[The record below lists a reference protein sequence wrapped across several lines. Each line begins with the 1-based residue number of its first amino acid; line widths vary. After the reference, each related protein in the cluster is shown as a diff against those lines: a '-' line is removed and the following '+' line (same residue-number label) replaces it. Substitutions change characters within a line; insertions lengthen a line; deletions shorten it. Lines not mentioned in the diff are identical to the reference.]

1 MILKIDDR
9 IRNRQVEFFNNFS
22 LQLKYDS
29 VASTFGFSFLYNSD
43 NPEHIELGVIGHYH
57 IGRLE
62 HKGKL
67 LVTGYI
73 LSNVFKDSDQKN
85 LASFS
90 GYSLPGVLE
99 DSNIPVDLY
108 PLQFDGLS
116 LREIAEKLVSKFDF
130 NIVVDS
136 SVSSKMDEVFD
147 VSTANEKQSIKQ
159 YLAELASQKNIIL
172 SHDETGNLL
181 FTQANANQEPILN
194 FDGGIPFTSMTL
206 KFNGQPMHS
215 QITVM
220 KQASSDGGNAGESTI
235 VNPYVPFVFRPK
247 TMIQNSG
254 DDNDI
259 GTTAKMALAEELK
272 NLKLTIVTDRWEIG
286 DDIIRPNNIISVTN
300 PEISLVK
307 KTDWFIESVT
317 LNGDEEKTVATLE
330 CVVPEV
336 YNGKTPQYIFEGIN
350 LH

>member
-9 IRNRQVEFFNNFS
+9 IRNRKVEFFNNFS

-29 VASTFGFSFLYNSD
+29 VASTFSFSFLYNPD
-43 NPEHIELGVIGHYH
+43 NQEHVELGVIGHYH

-62 HKGKL
+62 HNGQL

-73 LSNVFKDSDQKN
+73 LSNVFKDTEKKN
-85 LASFS
+85 LANFS

-99 DSNIPVDLY
+99 DSSIPVDLY

-116 LREIAEKLVSKFDF
+116 LKEIAEKLVSKFDF
-130 NIVVDS
+130 NIVIDS
-136 SVSSKMDEVFD
+136 SVRARMNQVFD

-172 SHDETGNLL
+172 SHDEKGNLL
-181 FTQANANQEPILN
+181 FTQAKANQQPILN

-215 QITVM
+215 HITVM
-220 KQASSDGGNAGESTI
+220 KQASSEGGNAGQSTI
-235 VNPYVPFVFRPK
+235 RNPYVPFVFRPK
-247 TMIQNSG
+247 TIIQSSG
-254 DDNDI
+254 DDND
-259 GTTAKMALAEELK
+259 TSETAKMVLASELK
-272 NLKLTIVTDRWEIG
+272 NFKLTIVTDRWEIDG
-286 DDIIRPNNIISVTN
+286 DIIKPNNIISVTN
-300 PEISLVK
+300 AEISLFK
-307 KTDWFIESVT
+307 KTEWFIESVT
-317 LNGDEEKTVATLE
+317 LTGDEKKTVATLK
-330 CVVPEV
+330 CVLPEV
-336 YNGKTPQYIFEGIN
+336 YNGQTPKYIFEGIN

>member
-9 IRNRQVEFFNNFS
+9 IRNRKVEFFNNFT

-29 VASTFGFSFLYNSD
+29 VASSFGFSFLYN
-43 NPEHIELGVIGHYH
+43 PKKKEHVELGVIGHYH
-57 IGRLE
+57 VGRLE

-73 LSNVFKDSDQKN
+73 LSNVFKDSDKKS

-99 DSNIPVDLY
+99 DSSIPVDLY

-116 LREIAEKLVSKFDF
+116 LKEIAEKLVSKFDF
-130 NIVVDS
+130 NVVIDS
-136 SVSSKMDEVFD
+136 SVRSKMNQVFD

-172 SHDETGNLL
+172 SHDEKGNLL
-181 FTQANANQEPILN
+181 FTQAKLNIQPILN
-194 FDGGIPFTSMTL
+194 FDGGIPFSSMTL

-215 QITVM
+215 HITVM

-235 VNPYVPFVFRPK
+235 RNPYVPFVYRPK
-247 TMIQNSG
+247 TLIQNSG
-254 DDNDI
+254 DDNDTA
-259 GTTAKMALAEELK
+259 TTAKMALSEELK
-272 NLKLTIVTDRWEIG
+272 GLKLTIVTDRWEVG
-286 DDIIRPNNIISVTN
+286 DDVIRPNNIISVTN
-300 PEISLVK
+300 PEISLLK

-317 LNGDEEKTVATLE
+317 LTGNEKKTTATLE
-330 CVVPEV
+330 CVIPEV
-336 YNGKTPQYIFEGIN
+336 YNGNIPKYIFEGIN
-350 LH
+350 LN